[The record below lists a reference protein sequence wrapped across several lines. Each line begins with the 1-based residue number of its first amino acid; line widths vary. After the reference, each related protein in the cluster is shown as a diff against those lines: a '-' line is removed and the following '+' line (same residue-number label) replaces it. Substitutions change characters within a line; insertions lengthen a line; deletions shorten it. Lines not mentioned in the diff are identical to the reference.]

1 MTQDKLKQFQKKDKS
16 ILVSGNNLNKIHFML
31 YSKSAEYAIQTMIYL
46 SENPSDK
53 PVMIATIAESY
64 NIPYNFLAK
73 IVQTLVKRRL
83 VVTKRGRNGGINLAR
98 KSNNIYLNEIVDAID
113 GPPPEK
119 ELCAI
124 GLDLCDDETPCPLHN
139 QWKPIRKSIRDMLT
153 RESLEELAHRVIN
166 KRKIMH
172 PD

>member
-1 MTQDKLKQFQKKDKS
+1 M
-16 ILVSGNNLNKIHFML
+16 
-31 YSKSAEYAIQTMIYL
+31 
-46 SENPSDK
+46 
-53 PVMIATIAESY
+53 
-64 NIPYNFLAK
+64 
-73 IVQTLVKRRL
+73 
-83 VVTKRGRNGGINLAR
+83 GIRTFNLAR

-139 QWKPIRKSIRDMLT
+139 QWKPIRKSIRAMLT